1 MNTRNLRRMFVFLFL
16 LFFFQPLLSKTLS
29 NVWFLQIPVCMYH
42 GLPADRAEMRRTVMA
57 PPGTIHAR
65 SGQKKKAAS
74 KGKAK
79 RQPGRPRKSKRP
91 EKVDDGPRKSKRLE
105 EVDDGKTRRRSGRP
119 RKPTVVIESDD
130 EDEEEEMQV
139 DDDEPEEA
147 AKSSNEYTAKFP
159 VVLTTYEMI
168 IRDRKYL
175 AHYDWGYIVVDE
187 GHRLKNL
194 DCMLMKEIKKYS
206 SAGRMILTGTP
217 LHASLMISIACS
229 SPNALLRIISLSYGR
244 YSTSF
249 FLISSVIS
257 MPSKTGS

>member
-1 MNTRNLRRMFVFLFL
+1 
-16 LFFFQPLLSKTLS
+16 
-29 NVWFLQIPVCMYH
+29 MYH
-42 GLPADRAEMRRTVMA
+42 GTPADRAEMRRTVMA

-74 KGKAK
+74 QGKAK
-79 RQPGRPRKSKRP
+79 RKPGRPRKSKP
-91 EKVDDGPRKSKRLE
+91 LEEDDGPRKSKRLE

-139 DDDEPEEA
+139 DDDEPEGA

-159 VVLTTYEMI
+159 IVLTTYEMI
-168 IRDRKYL
+168 IKDRKHL

-194 DCMLMKEIKKYS
+194 NCLLMKEIKKYS

-217 LHASLMISIACS
+217 LHASLMLSIACS
-229 SPNALLRIISLSYGR
+229 SPNALLRIISPSYGR

-249 FLISSVIS
+249 SPISSVIS
-257 MPSKTGS
+257 THSKIGS